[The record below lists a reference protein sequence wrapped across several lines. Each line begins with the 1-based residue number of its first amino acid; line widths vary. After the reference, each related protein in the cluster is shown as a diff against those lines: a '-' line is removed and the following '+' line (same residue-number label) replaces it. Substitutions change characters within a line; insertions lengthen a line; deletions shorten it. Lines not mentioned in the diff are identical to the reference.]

1 MPLTAE
7 NVSKIIS
14 QRTQIQPWEIEK
26 MANIGPDSTMTG
38 EEIRAYV
45 ETLKRLTESLEAD
58 AEQVESAGVKELEQ
72 VPKKSLAGCLESLG
86 RFQNLIRGSLN
97 IANIQR
103 SAKIG
108 LSATTPPK
116 KSKKSS

>member
-1 MPLTAE
+1 
-7 NVSKIIS
+7 
-14 QRTQIQPWEIEK
+14 
-26 MANIGPDSTMTG
+26 MANIGPDSTMSG

-45 ETLKRLTESLEAD
+45 DTLKKLTESLEHD
-58 AEQVESAGVKELEQ
+58 AEQVESAGVTELEQ

-108 LSATTPPK
+108 ISAAASPK